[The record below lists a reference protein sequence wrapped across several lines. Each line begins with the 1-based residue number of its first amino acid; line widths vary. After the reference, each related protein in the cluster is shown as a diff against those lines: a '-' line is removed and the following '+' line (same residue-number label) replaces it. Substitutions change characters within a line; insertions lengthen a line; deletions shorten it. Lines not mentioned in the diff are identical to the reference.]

1 MFQTSFQ
8 PPPRVKVEKTEGS
21 ASDDSKC
28 SSKAMETKMVLVESN
43 IEFLMKLVSIQ
54 KVNCAETRAEP
65 ELTISISSLISI
77 ERFHCIPNEKKIFS
91 LFQGK
96 HQDKLL
102 LKTKQELDRLRAI
115 VSKLTGERD
124 SIESNSAEGDSAT
137 DSRCDYEVYCTNI
150 HPDTPES
157 AMESYFSKF
166 GVVEATLILRRHEAH
181 KLGIVR
187 FAEKSSVEQVLR
199 KHHSLDN
206 KTLIVKRS
214 LPPHK
219 RPPTR
224 REAAKY
230 DHYKTKSSMASRR
243 SRYSPY

>member
-1 MFQTSFQ
+1 M
-8 PPPRVKVEKTEGS
+8 
-21 ASDDSKC
+21 
-28 SSKAMETKMVLVESN
+28 
-43 IEFLMKLVSIQ
+43 
-54 KVNCAETRAEP
+54 
-65 ELTISISSLISI
+65 
-77 ERFHCIPNEKKIFS
+77 
-91 LFQGK
+91 FQGK

-137 DSRCDYEVYCTNI
+137 DSRYDYEIYCTNI
-150 HPDTPES
+150 HPETPES
-157 AMESYFSKF
+157 ALESYFSKF

-206 KTLIVKRS
+206 KTLMVKRS

-219 RPPTR
+219 RPLR

-230 DHYKTKSSMASRR
+230 DDYKAKSSVASRR